1 MVLYMH
7 PVTEKTKTSI
17 IIIITSPVRV
27 RTSIL
32 KTSSRI
38 QAMMLMVPTTMQF
51 AEMERSHLVFLK
63 IFALLDSTSLP
74 SHQFCSFN
82 FYKNKISSYCLI
94 IDMHYSEAVEYD
106 HTAKCSSH
114 VIHINIQNIFKQAPP
129 VCQESSS
136 WKLQSKESF
145 HTSCDNLKQFHRN

>member
-1 MVLYMH
+1 MKIYIII
-7 PVTEKTKTSI
+7 I

-38 QAMMLMVPTTMQF
+38 QAMMLMVPTTIQF

-82 FYKNKISSYCLI
+82 FYKNKISAYILLDNKSA
-94 IDMHYSEAVEYD
+94 YSEAVEYD
-106 HTAKCSSH
+106 HTAKCCSH
-114 VIHINIQNIFKQAPP
+114 VIHINI
-129 VCQESSS
+129 
-136 WKLQSKESF
+136 
-145 HTSCDNLKQFHRN
+145 